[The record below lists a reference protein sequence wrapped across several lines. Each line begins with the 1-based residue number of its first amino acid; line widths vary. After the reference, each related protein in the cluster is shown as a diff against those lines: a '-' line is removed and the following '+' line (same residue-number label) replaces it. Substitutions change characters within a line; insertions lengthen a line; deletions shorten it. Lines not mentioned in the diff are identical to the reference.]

1 MNIFKYIKY
10 KKEFFIGLI
19 TKSIEVVF
27 ELFLP
32 IFMAILMEEGLN
44 GGDTNKAYLMV
55 GLILVVTL
63 AGYLTTIY
71 SQKLAAKVGQD
82 YAKNLREAIFHHVQ
96 DLSIEDTNNFSSS
109 SLLNRL
115 SIDVSH
121 LQNSLSMTIRTAS
134 RAPAMMIGSLIA
146 LYILSPKI
154 ATVLL
159 ISLPFIIVIL
169 VIIMITSM
177 KIFQSFQVENDKLLD
192 IVKDNVEGARMIRA
206 FAQVEH
212 EEKRFDKRNNILSK
226 IMVKLGRITSLSTP
240 FTMLS
245 LNIVLVIMLYIGAGE
260 VFNLNI
266 SDAELLQ
273 VINYTTQLTLSIISV
288 MNLALLYTRAYASAK
303 RINEILEIENSIINK
318 EEGYLVDKEKAAK
331 IEFRNVS
338 FSYGGGDVLKNINLV
353 INPGDTIGIVGLTG
367 SGKTTLVDLLL
378 RFFNI
383 KEGSILINDI
393 DINDYDIKDLR
404 ESIAYASQK
413 PALLAGTILDNIN
426 MSNSYSEKEVEKALK
441 EASASFVLNRQNKT
455 NEIVLREGVNFSGG
469 QRQRLALSRTLV
481 KNSPI
486 LILDDVFSALD
497 YMTDFNIRKELNKRD
512 KSQTKIYISQRLSS
526 IKNANN
532 IVVLDK
538 GEIIAIDNH
547 DNLLKTN
554 DLYQRLYAS
563 QVEGDIND

>member
-1 MNIFKYIKY
+1 MNIFKYMKY
-10 KKEFFIGLI
+10 KKEFFIGLT

-32 IFMAILMEEGLN
+32 IFMATLMNEGLK
-44 GGDTNKAYLMV
+44 GGDVNKAYLMV

-63 AGYLTTIY
+63 GGYLTTIY

-96 DLSIEDTNNFSSS
+96 DLSIEDTNNFSAS

-159 ISLPFIIVIL
+159 IGLPFIIVIL
-169 VIIMITSM
+169 VLIMITSM
-177 KIFQSFQVENDKLLD
+177 KIFQTFQIENDKLLD

-212 EEKRFDKRNNILSK
+212 EEERFERRNNILSK
-226 IMVKLGRITSLSTP
+226 IMIKLGRITSLSTP

-245 LNIVLVIMLYIGAGE
+245 LNIVLVIMLYLGAGE
-260 VFNLNI
+260 VFEGKI

-303 RINEILEIENSIINK
+303 RINEILEIENTVINK
-318 EEGYLVDKEKAAK
+318 EEGLKVDNTKAAK
-331 IEFRNVS
+331 IEFKDVS
-338 FSYGGGDVLKNINLV
+338 FSYDGGDVLKNINLV
-353 INPGDTIGIVGLTG
+353 INPGETIGIVGLTG
-367 SGKTTLVDLLL
+367 SGKTTLVDLIL

-383 KEGSILINDI
+383 KEGNILINDI
-393 DINDYDIKDLR
+393 NIEDYDIKNLR
-404 ESIAYASQK
+404 ENVAYASQK
-413 PALLAGTILDNIN
+413 AALLAGTIEDNIN
-426 MSNSYSEKEVEKALK
+426 MSSNYSEEEIEKALLESSSK
-441 EASASFVLNRQNKT
+441 FVLDREDKT
-455 NEIVLREGVNFSGG
+455 KGIVLREGVNFSGG
-469 QRQRLALSRTLV
+469 QRQRLALARALV
-481 KNSPI
+481 KDSPI

-497 YMTDFNIRKELNKRD
+497 YMTDFNIRNELNKRN
-512 KSQTKIYISQRLSS
+512 KKQTKIYISQRLSS

-532 IVVLDK
+532 IIVLDG
-538 GEIIAIDNH
+538 GEIIASGTH
-547 DNLLKTN
+547 DELLKNN
-554 DLYQRLYAS
+554 DLYKKLYDT
-563 QVEGDIND
+563 QVEGDSND

>member
-10 KKEFFIGLI
+10 KKEFFIGLV

-134 RAPAMMIGSLIA
+134 RAPAMMVGSLIA

-159 ISLPFIIVIL
+159 IALPFIIVIL
-169 VIIMITSM
+169 IIIMITSM
-177 KIFQSFQVENDKLLD
+177 KIFQTFQTENDKLLD

-212 EEKRFDKRNNILSK
+212 EEKRFERRNSILSK
-226 IMVKLGRITSLSTP
+226 IMIKLGRITSLSTP

-260 VFNLNI
+260 VFNSQI
-266 SDAELLQ
+266 SDAQLLQ

-303 RINEILEIENSIINK
+303 RINEILEIENSVINK
-318 EEGYLVDKEKAAK
+318 ENGLSLSKDKPAK
-331 IEFRNVS
+331 IEFKDVS

-353 INPGDTIGIVGLTG
+353 INPGETIGIVGLTG

-383 KEGSILINDI
+383 KKGSILINDI
-393 DINDYDIKDLR
+393 DISDYDLKDLR
-404 ESIAYASQK
+404 DNVAYASQK
-413 PALLAGTILDNIN
+413 AALLAGTVEENIN
-426 MSNSYSEKEVEKALK
+426 MSSTYSDLEIEKSLK
-441 EASASFVLNRQNKT
+441 ESSANFILNRKDKT
-455 NEIVLREGVNFSGG
+455 NEVVLREGVNFSGG
-469 QRQRLALSRTLV
+469 QRQRLALARALV
-481 KNSPI
+481 KDSPI

-497 YMTDFNIRKELNKRD
+497 YMTDYNIRNELNKRD
-512 KSQTKIYISQRLSS
+512 KNQTKIYISQRLSS
-526 IKNANN
+526 IKSADN
-532 IVVLDK
+532 IIVLDK
-538 GEIIAIDNH
+538 GTIIASGSH
-547 DNLLKTN
+547 DELLKTN
-554 DLYQRLYAS
+554 KLYQRLYAS
-563 QVEGDIND
+563 QVEGDNND